1 MNWNFS
7 VYLWGNPNCMQG
19 YTHHLFPG
27 FGDRYVAPESF
38 ESALGDF
45 KDVASLISIGESVMG
60 RPIYGLQLGAGSTRV
75 LMWSQMHGNESTTT
89 RALLDLLLAYK
100 QDDTIRE
107 LLDGFSLYLIPML
120 NPDGA
125 HAYTRNNASDIDL
138 NRDAQDRTQPETQV
152 LFSVIE
158 SFKPQYCL
166 NLHDQRSRYGLGDPP
181 VPATLSFLAPAEDE
195 ERSIT
200 PARRTAMLLIGEVA
214 IQLQKQ
220 NELHIGR
227 YDDTFNINCVGD
239 TVTASG
245 IPTILIEAGFY
256 PGDYSREKTREY
268 VFYAI
273 CNVLKQLNMVDL
285 TQNSVESYFDLPEN
299 HTCYVDIHIKNAFPE
314 RSEDKHD
321 LYLNYEEKL
330 QDGKIEFVPALLE
343 EEYATSYIGHAV
355 YDFSVQSDKDRI
367 LAEPALRHF
376 FE

>member
-1 MNWNFS
+1 
-7 VYLWGNPNCMQG
+7 MQG

-27 FGDRYVAPESF
+27 FSDRYVAPEQLEHALSEF
-38 ESALGDF
+38 E
-45 KDVASLISIGESVMG
+45 DVASITRIGESVSG
-60 RPIYGLQLGAGSTRV
+60 RSIYGLQLGTGSTRV

-100 QDDTIRE
+100 QDDSIKM

-125 HAYTRNNASDIDL
+125 KAYTRNNASDIDL
-138 NRDAQDRTQPETQV
+138 NRDAQDRSQPETQV
-152 LFSVIE
+152 LFTILE
-158 SFKPQYCL
+158 SFKPHYCL
-166 NLHDQRSRYGLGDPP
+166 NLHDQRTRYGLGDPP

-200 PARRTAMLLIGEVA
+200 AARRTAMLLIGEVA
-214 IQLQKQ
+214 KQLQSQ

-245 IPTILIEAGFY
+245 IPTILVEAGFY
-256 PGDYSREKTREY
+256 PGDYRREKTREY

-273 CNVLKQLNMVDL
+273 CNILKQVSQADL
-285 TQNSVESYFDLPEN
+285 TQDSVESYFDLPEN
-299 HTCYVDIHIKNAFPE
+299 RTCYVDIHIKNAFPE
-314 RSEDKHD
+314 RLEDGND

-330 QDGKIEFVPALLE
+330 QEGKIVFVPSLLE
-343 EEYATSYIGHAV
+343 EEYATEYLGHLV
-355 YDFSVQSDKDRI
+355 YDWEDPEHQKQIRSNP
-367 LAEPALRHF
+367 ELRSF